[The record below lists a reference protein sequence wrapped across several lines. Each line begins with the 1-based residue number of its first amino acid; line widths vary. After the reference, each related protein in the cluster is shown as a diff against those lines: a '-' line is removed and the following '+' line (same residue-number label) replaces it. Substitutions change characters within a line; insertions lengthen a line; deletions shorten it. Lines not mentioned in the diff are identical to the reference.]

1 MEDLVTMKKE
11 DEPSEDELDAA
22 ERGEIAGPA
31 KDQNSDAS
39 IQNSIPGSITVTY
52 VQDDEPSSTLQHA
65 STHSS
70 HPYKN
75 TRRPRAV
82 AMFAVFDGHGGP
94 DAARFARRHLWD
106 HIKKQRGF
114 WSEDDDEVCAA
125 LRNGFIS
132 CHHAMWKKLRKL

>member
-1 MEDLVTMKKE
+1 MEDLVTMKQE

-22 ERGEIAGPA
+22 ERGEITAPA
-31 KDQNSDAS
+31 KD
-39 IQNSIPGSITVTY
+39 QNSIPGSITVTY

-94 DAARFARRHLWD
+94 DAARFARSHLWD

-125 LRNGFIS
+125 LRKGFIS